1 MKHNSRVCNE
11 REEKK
16 NEEEEEEDE
25 GKGIMQTIMS

>member
-16 NEEEEEEDE
+16 NEEEEEKDE